1 MMYSLSS
8 IEMNRLSSGSSE
20 TSTWVKVVEGT
31 SSSKI
36 VVVKSQLVSTFR
48 VLGSCQVVGACQVFA
63 TNLVVSTQVSPNRG
77 KVGWGS

>member
-1 MMYSLSS
+1 MYSLSS
-8 IEMNRLSSGSSE
+8 TEMNRLSSGSSE

>member
-1 MMYSLSS
+1 MYSLSS
-8 IEMNRLSSGSSE
+8 TEMNRLSSGSSE

-36 VVVKSQLVSTFR
+36 LVVKSQLVSTFR
-48 VLGSCQVVGACQVFA
+48 ALGSCQVVGACHVFA
-63 TNLVVSTQVSPNRG
+63 TNLVVSTQFSPNHG

>member
-1 MMYSLSS
+1 MYSLSS